1 MRQAMKNRVHLLLL
15 GMFLAVTLLLGSAV
29 AEDAKLTVM
38 NPQGI
43 QPPIA
48 LKALAPRLDTLDG
61 KTIYLVDIRYQ
72 RSRDFVEELY
82 KVLKE
87 KLPKTNWVLKDKF
100 GGNTDDDPKLWAEIK
115 KNGHGAI
122 VLLGH

>member
-1 MRQAMKNRVHLLLL
+1 MKNRALLLLL
-15 GMFLAVTLLLGSAV
+15 GMFLVVTIGSAV
-29 AEDAKLTVM
+29 AEDAKVTVM

-43 QPPIA
+43 QPPIV

-72 RSRDFVEELY
+72 RSRDFVEELHR
-82 KVLKE
+82 VLKE
-87 KLPKTNWVLKDKF
+87 KFPKTNWVLKDKF
-100 GGNTDDDPKLWAEIK
+100 GANTDDDPKLWAEIK
-115 KNGHGAI
+115 KNGNGAI